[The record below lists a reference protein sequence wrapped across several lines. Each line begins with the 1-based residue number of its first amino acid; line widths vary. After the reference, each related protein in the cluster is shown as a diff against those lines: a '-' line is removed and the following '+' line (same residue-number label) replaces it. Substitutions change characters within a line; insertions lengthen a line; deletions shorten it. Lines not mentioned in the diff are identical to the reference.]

1 MTCYDQPHQRTAHL
15 HFTGKDYNGRKI
27 TIDAAEIAPNRFEIM
42 AIRPNGDELESH
54 TTDSL
59 ERATDLYNAMVHY
72 HTTGT
77 APGMYTREDWANDG
91 SFSAKRGQ
99 EISPEVY
106 EEMFNCIP
114 PIRLPKDLRAIGF
127 AGFLMGEPYSHNEHG
142 PVYMAFVRAN
152 GHHYYHGL
160 VNA

>member
-1 MTCYDQPHQRTAHL
+1 MTRYEQTHQRTAHL

-27 TIDAAEIAPNRFEIM
+27 IIDASEEAPGRFEIM
-42 AIRPNGDELESH
+42 ALRTNGDEVEEH
-54 TTDSL
+54 TTNSL
-59 ERATDLYNAMVHY
+59 ENAEAIYNAMVQY

-77 APGMYTREDWANDG
+77 AHGMYTREDWAKDG

-106 EEMFNCIP
+106 EEMFNCMP
-114 PIRLPKDLRAIGF
+114 PIRLPKDLRTIGF